1 MPGAL
6 TNSTLDGLKWSYAS
20 TVVVG
25 LLQIVL
31 TAVLARLLEPKSFGL
46 IAMAGVVLRF
56 GSYFAQMGMGSAII
70 QKDSLTAED
79 IRLAFTFSIGLSLL
93 FFIVFWIGS
102 PIAAW
107 FFDAP
112 ELSSVLP
119 ALAFSLVL
127 TGISTTAVAL
137 LRREFKFRLLGIAEV
152 LGYVIG
158 YGIVGV
164 SAAFSGAGV
173 WSLVC
178 AALTQSGVVGL
189 IAFGSTRHELQPL
202 FSWKKGRKLVGFGG
216 RVSIIEFLEFLSA
229 NLDTLVIGQTMG
241 ARSLGLYNR
250 AYMLINLPMYYLSTS
265 LSRVL
270 FPSFS
275 RLQNEKERTE
285 RFFRTSMRLMA
296 ALLFPL
302 CLGIV
307 GGARELVLAILGG
320 QWNESIPIL
329 QVLALSTPFMLL
341 IHIET
346 LLLDAV
352 GQLKIRLYI
361 QLCNLLVLC
370 TLFLILFPY
379 GLVGLASAILFTS
392 VILFVV
398 YTAALGRLL
407 CLSQHKSYRDLGPG
421 ALCGCIILLV
431 LLLSSEAMV
440 NLGLNVAVALIA
452 QLLLGGMTFYLLLVS
467 PLQKSLRGELQRILS
482 RLTIHTPTL
491 RICQRLL
498 YL

>member
-25 LLQIVL
+25 VLQVFL

-70 QKDSLTAED
+70 QKDDLTVED
-79 IRLAFTFSIGLSLL
+79 VRLSFTFSVGLSLL
-93 FFIVFWIGS
+93 FFIVFSIGS
-102 PIAAW
+102 PLAAW
-107 FFDAP
+107 FFGAP
-112 ELSSVLP
+112 ELAFLLP
-119 ALAFSLVL
+119 AMAFSFVL
-127 TGISTTAVAL
+127 TGVSTTAIAL
-137 LRREFKFRLLGIAEV
+137 LRREFRFRLLGVAEI
-152 LGYVIG
+152 LGYIIG
-158 YGIVGV
+158 YGVVGV
-164 SAAFSGAGV
+164 SVALSGAGV

-178 AALTQSGVVGL
+178 AALTQSGIVGV
-189 IAFGSTRHELQPL
+189 IAFGATRHEVKPL
-202 FSWKKGRKLVGFGG
+202 FSGRDGRKLMAFGG
-216 RVSIIEFLEFLSA
+216 KVSIIEFLEFLSA

-250 AYMLINLPMYYLSTS
+250 AYMLVNLPMYYLSTS

-275 RLQNEKERTE
+275 RVQNEKERID
-285 RFFRTSMRLMA
+285 RFFRAGMLLMS

-302 CLGIV
+302 CFGIA
-307 GGARELVLAILGG
+307 GGARELVLTILGS

-352 GQLKIRLYI
+352 GQLKIRVYI

-398 YTAALGRLL
+398 YTAALSRLL

-421 ALCGCIILLV
+421 VLSGCIILLV

-452 QLLLGGMTFYLLLVS
+452 QLLLGGVIFYLLLVS
-467 PLQKSLRGELQRILS
+467 PLQKSLRDELQHILS
-482 RLTIHTPTL
+482 RLNIQIPAL
-491 RICQRLL
+491 RLCQKLL
-498 YL
+498 WL